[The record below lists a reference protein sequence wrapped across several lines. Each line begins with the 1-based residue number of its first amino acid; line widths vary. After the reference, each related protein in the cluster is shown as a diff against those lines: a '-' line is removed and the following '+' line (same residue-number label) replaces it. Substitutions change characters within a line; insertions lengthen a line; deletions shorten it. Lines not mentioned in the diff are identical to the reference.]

1 MILLKTTYTATVFF
15 LYVLL
20 LLPSCS
26 NETEIGGH
34 HYTGEK
40 VALNIQM
47 ETRDATD
54 PDLEI
59 TGVRAIVFNGDGELV
74 YNGAPSPVTG
84 STPGSYVVKVN
95 AAHGINHVYIFCNE
109 TEELAGKL
117 AGVMARDGIENI
129 TFNAVGITGT
139 PPMYGK
145 VENAFVEARSDGSQA
160 TVTVDGSKLTE
171 LPVKVTRMVARL
183 GFTAIKNVDTSTQE
197 DFKVTKIGIR
207 VCRMPKSTTVGEN
220 QPYTADEWSDELL
233 IGQTGELD
241 NNGTYSID
249 KSTTPWIYTVPVG
262 IHSITLP
269 ETYIPEHILSNR
281 ADASRATYLKIEAEC
296 QLQNGSTQVLRGIY
310 LLNIGEGVSPDYNLK
325 RNNSYHIYAT
335 ITGLGALGIYAEIVE
350 MEEHDITINWK
361 PIDGLVIVSDKSAD
375 FDFDNDTSKNVNVW
389 DDYSVYS
396 GILKTYHSETGYKD
410 VVFKYGS
417 LIAVQTERK
426 STTGTAFEP
435 PASGS
440 DLKDILWYPGSYTTV
455 ANISD
460 WAGIPYLQSG
470 DIPADNS
477 EDEVKKALGDP
488 CKLVGLSEVQ
498 IRDNKIVDNLQWHM
512 ATAEQYQILINTCD
526 NEANADGYPSFHWLL
541 QPHAT
546 YRGTNGE
553 VAGDLASGHYWTTSY
568 GKAFNFSGGTPTAA
582 IEDADTQNGYTIRCV
597 RNTIPASSMKV
608 VRIISVEYKGGTPSF
623 EIESNVPYWTA
634 TLITGEG
641 AGTAIDFDQFSF
653 KKDEGQVHTT
663 HGSYSQQVFAYLP
676 RWENQSGRNF
686 KVKVEGT
693 GLDGETVNTI
703 TTISQG
709 GYTYKGKLAFDKAI
723 DPVPQAGGDYTVT
736 VTLTPEDIDPPAG
749 KLWLY
754 VSYLGVLQT
763 QSEEVAISSGEHN
776 YSVPL
781 TINPNNFPDMIGIKV
796 ILILKREGMG
806 DVQLAI
812 RDLQQKGTN

>member
-1 MILLKTTYTATVFF
+1 MIVLKTTYTATVFF
-15 LYVLL
+15 LCVLL

-117 AGVMARDGIENI
+117 AGVMARDEIEGI
-129 TFNAVGITGT
+129 TFNAVGITGA

-145 VENAFVEARSDGSQA
+145 VENAFVEARSDGSKV

-183 GFTAIKNVDTSTQE
+183 GFTAIKNVDTSAQE
-197 DFKVTKIGIR
+197 DFKVTKVSIR
-207 VCRMPKSTTVGEN
+207 VCRMPKSTTVGED

-241 NNGTYSID
+241 NNGTYTVD
-249 KSTTPWIYTVPVG
+249 KSATPWTYTVPVG
-262 IHSITLP
+262 TNSITLP

-426 STTGTAFEP
+426 STTGTAFER
-435 PASGS
+435 
-440 DLKDILWYPGSYTTV
+440 
-455 ANISD
+455 
-460 WAGIPYLQSG
+460 LQ
-470 DIPADNS
+470 
-477 EDEVKKALGDP
+477 
-488 CKLVGLSEVQ
+488 
-498 IRDNKIVDNLQWHM
+498 
-512 ATAEQYQILINTCD
+512 
-526 NEANADGYPSFHWLL
+526 
-541 QPHAT
+541 
-546 YRGTNGE
+546 
-553 VAGDLASGHYWTTSY
+553 
-568 GKAFNFSGGTPTAA
+568 
-582 IEDADTQNGYTIRCV
+582 
-597 RNTIPASSMKV
+597 V
-608 VRIISVEYKGGTPSF
+608 V
-623 EIESNVPYWTA
+623 
-634 TLITGEG
+634 
-641 AGTAIDFDQFSF
+641 
-653 KKDEGQVHTT
+653 
-663 HGSYSQQVFAYLP
+663 
-676 RWENQSGRNF
+676 
-686 KVKVEGT
+686 
-693 GLDGETVNTI
+693 
-703 TTISQG
+703 
-709 GYTYKGKLAFDKAI
+709 
-723 DPVPQAGGDYTVT
+723 VT
-736 VTLTPEDIDPPAG
+736 
-749 KLWLY
+749 
-754 VSYLGVLQT
+754 
-763 QSEEVAISSGEHN
+763 
-776 YSVPL
+776 
-781 TINPNNFPDMIGIKV
+781 
-796 ILILKREGMG
+796 
-806 DVQLAI
+806 
-812 RDLQQKGTN
+812 